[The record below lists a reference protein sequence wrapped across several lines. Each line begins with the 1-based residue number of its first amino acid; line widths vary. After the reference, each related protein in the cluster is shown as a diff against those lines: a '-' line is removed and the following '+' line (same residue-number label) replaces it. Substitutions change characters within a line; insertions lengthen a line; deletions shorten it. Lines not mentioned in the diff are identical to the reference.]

1 MRSTLLLIVL
11 FFLKGIASAQ
21 TTIGRK
27 LVFDDEF
34 NYQGLPDPQKWGYE
48 KGFVRGEEPQYYTV
62 NRLEN
67 ARVENGML
75 VIEGRKEQFPNPGY
89 KAGSTKRT
97 EREQFAPYT
106 SASINTYGKHS
117 WKYGRMEI
125 RAKVP
130 PGKGTWPAFWMLG
143 DDHETNKW
151 PKCGE
156 IDILEYLGRDS
167 TRVHATVHYADSL
180 GKHQQ
185 QGNAPEVAKQVADGF
200 HIYAVEWDNKGMT
213 FYYDQMKY
221 YYFDY
226 KKMIGNDGKV
236 FNDKKFYI
244 LLNLAL
250 GAKGDWGGPQ
260 DDSILPAKYY
270 VDYVRVYQ

>member
-1 MRSTLLLIVL
+1 MRAIIFTTLL
-11 FFLKGIASAQ
+11 FAASLTMAQ
-21 TTIGRK
+21 STHKRK

-34 NYQGLPDPQKWGYE
+34 NYTGLPDSTKWVYE
-48 KGFVRGEEPQYYTV
+48 KGFVRESEPQYYTV
-62 NRLEN
+62 KRLEN
-67 ARVENGML
+67 VRVENGML
-75 VIEGRKEQFPNPGY
+75 VIEGRKENFPNPNY
-89 KAGSTKRT
+89 KPGSTKRT
-97 EREQFAPYT
+97 ERQQFAPYT

-117 WKYGRMEI
+117 WKYGRFEV

-130 PGKGTWPAFWMLG
+130 GGRGTWPAFWLLG
-143 DDHETNKW
+143 EDHETNKW

-156 IDILEYLGRDS
+156 IDIMEYLGRDS
-167 TRVHATVHYADSL
+167 TRIHATVHYADSL

-185 QGNAPEVAKQVADGF
+185 QGNSPEVVKQLADDF
-200 HIYAVEWDNKGMT
+200 HVYAVDWDENGMT
-213 FYYDQMKY
+213 FYFDGKQC

-226 KKMIGNDGKV
+226 KKMIGNNGKV

-250 GAKGDWGGPQ
+250 GAPRDWGGPQ